1 MILDHSKLEKRR
13 QESIYEMLEAASNEN
28 DILEIKNRMID
39 LVMETLKVQRVNL
52 SILTDYDDQTY
63 GIIYSN
69 LKNIYH
75 NSQKVS
81 TTYLDKYSMF
91 DVHVSHYPQYVI
103 DAMEAKEYAYVEFI
117 KPEMTNENEIY
128 AMANEGFVGR
138 AVFPVVNN
146 EVCVGLLSV
155 FLTENEKIDE
165 DDVAFA
171 KEIVK
176 ILALIIEINIKNK
189 IIEKIRRKNAE
200 FDEALAMQK
209 ILMGSSNQFFENGA
223 SISFNYHTWSELEEY
238 GTLKSRLGGD
248 YYEAIKINEHSGLI
262 IFADVMGHGVMSNY
276 FVPVMKGMFKMIAQ
290 SGHFSPA
297 EIMTRMNRLIY
308 DDLDKI
314 GMFITCRIVFFDFS
328 SNVIVSANAGHTVPL
343 LYNFT
348 SGKKEYLSKD
358 KGKPLGIDN
367 TAFYSQETYHMD
379 DEAVLFMYTDGVYE
393 NAGENDEGLKES
405 FIIDT
410 LNENKY
416 ESSET
421 ICNTVFN
428 NLKEYSSGKSNDE
441 LDDMM
446 IVLVKNF
453 G

>member
-1 MILDHSKLEKRR
+1 MLDHSKLEKRR
-13 QESIYEMLEAASNEN
+13 QEAVYELLEAASNES
-28 DILEIKNRMID
+28 DILEIKNRIGD
-39 LVMETLKVQRVNL
+39 LIMETLRVQRVNL
-52 SILTDYDDQTY
+52 SILTNYDDQTF

-75 NSQKVS
+75 DGQKIS

-91 DVHVSHYPQYVI
+91 DVHISYYPQYVI
-103 DAMEAKEYAYVEFI
+103 DAMEAGEYTYIDFI
-117 KPEMTNENEIY
+117 NPEMTNSNEVL
-128 AMANEGFVGR
+128 AMENEGFVGR
-138 AVFPVVNN
+138 MIFPVISNDI
-146 EVCVGLLSV
+146 CVGLLSV
-155 FLTENEKIDE
+155 FLTEDEHIDE
-165 DDVAFA
+165 DDIGFA

-176 ILALIIEINIKNK
+176 ILALIIEINLKNK

-248 YYEAIKINEHSGLI
+248 YYEAIKINEHSALI
-262 IFADVMGHGVMSNY
+262 IFADVMGHGVMANY
-276 FVPVMKGMFKMIAQ
+276 FVPVVKGMFKMIAQ

-314 GMFITCRIVFFDFS
+314 GMFITCRIVYIDFS
-328 SNVIVSANAGHTVPL
+328 SNIIISANAGHTVPL
-343 LYNFT
+343 LYNYT
-348 SGKKEYLSKD
+348 SGRKEYLNKD
-358 KGKPLGIDN
+358 KGKPLGIDSS
-367 TAFYSQETYHMD
+367 AFYSQETYHMD
-379 DEAVLFMYTDGVYE
+379 DEAILFMYTDGVYE
-393 NAGENDEGLKES
+393 NVSEEDGGLKES

-410 LNENKY
+410 LSENKY
-416 ESSET
+416 ESSEI
-421 ICNTVFN
+421 ICDTVFKN
-428 NLKEYSSGKSNDE
+428 VKEFSSIQKKSE
-441 LDDMM
+441 LDDLM